1 MGASGLRSPAMMAGR
16 IRVGCSG
23 WQYKHWRGNFYPED
37 LPQKRWFEHY
47 ASIFDTVEINNS
59 FYRLPPPETFAKWRE
74 QAPRRFVYAVKA
86 SRFLT
91 HMKKLKDPKPGLAK
105 FFQPIEN
112 LGKKLGPIVFQLPP
126 GWHCNA
132 ERLESFLKALPRKH
146 RYSFELR
153 DPSWHNQA
161 VYNLL
166 RRHNAAFC
174 LYELAGFQSPE
185 EITADFTYVRL
196 HGPLGAYQGSY
207 TKEQLAS
214 WSRRIRRWR
223 RELKQIYIYF
233 DNDQAGYAALN
244 ALELRKMLKLSLPK
258 WNIKK

>member
-1 MGASGLRSPAMMAGR
+1 MTSG
-16 IRVGCSG
+16 RVHIGTSG
-23 WQYKHWRGNFYPED
+23 WHYKHWRGPFYPSEIRTAD
-37 LPQKRWFEHY
+37 MLPFY
-47 ASIFDTVEINNS
+47 ARHFDTVEINNT
-59 FYRLPPPETFAKWRE
+59 FYRLPTPT
-74 QAPRRFVYAVKA
+74 AVKSWRNVA
-86 SRFLT
+86 PPNFCFSVKGSRYLT

-105 FFQPIEN
+105 FFQRIEH
-112 LGKKLGPIVFQLPP
+112 LGEKLGPIVFQLPP

-132 ERLESFLKALPRKH
+132 DRLESFLKALPGNH

-153 DPSWHNQA
+153 DPSWHNQTI
-161 VYNLL
+161 YGLL

-174 LYELAGFQSPE
+174 LYELAGFRSPE

-223 RELKQIYIYF
+223 RELKEIYIYF
-233 DNDQAGYAALN
+233 DNDQSGFAALN
-244 ALELRKMLKLSLPK
+244 ALELRKM
-258 WNIKK
+258 IRQ